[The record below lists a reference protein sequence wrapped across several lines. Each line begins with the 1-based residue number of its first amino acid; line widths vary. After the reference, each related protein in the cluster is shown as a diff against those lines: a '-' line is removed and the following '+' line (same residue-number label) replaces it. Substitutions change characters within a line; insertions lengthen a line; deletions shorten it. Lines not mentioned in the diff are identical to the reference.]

1 MSMRVRLLIPP
12 QAKLWLIL
20 LVMPLLVTLL
30 AAACDVQ
37 TDGPSTPGRPP
48 GVETPAA
55 PDPSVLPGEGAQ
67 GPQGRVEQAD
77 AVLVAVGDIASCK
90 SEGDEATAALLDR
103 QPGVIAAL
111 GDTVYESGKPE
122 EYARCFAPAWER
134 HKQRIRPAVGNHEY
148 QTPGASGYFAYFGEQ
163 AGEPGKGYYSYD
175 LGRWHIIV
183 LNSNCKQVGGCDAD
197 SPQVEWLRSDLAA
210 HPTQCALAYWHHPRF
225 SSGQHGNFPSI
236 QTIWEI
242 LYQHGVDIVLAGH
255 DHDYERFA
263 PLDAQGQADPE
274 RGIRSFV
281 VGTGGRSLRPFGEI
295 HPASEVRDHQ
305 TYGVLK
311 LTLRPDSYEWQ
322 FIPAAGGTF
331 TDAGQG
337 TCH

>member
-1 MSMRVRLLIPP
+1 MSMRARLIPP
-12 QAKLWLIL
+12 QAKLRLIL
-20 LVMPLLVTLL
+20 LVMALLVTLL
-30 AAACDVQ
+30 AAACGAQ
-37 TDGPSTPGRPP
+37 ADGPSTPGRLP
-48 GVETPAA
+48 GVETPV
-55 PDPSVLPGEGAQ
+55 PGDPSAPSGEGAQ

-77 AVLVAVGDIASCK
+77 AVLFAVGDIASCK
-90 SEGDEATAALLDR
+90 SDGDEATAALLDG
-103 QPGVIAAL
+103 QSGVIAAL

-134 HKQRIRPAVGNHEY
+134 HKKRIRPAVGNHEY
-148 QTPGASGYFAYFGEQ
+148 QTPGASGYFAYFEEQ

-183 LNSNCKQVGGCDAD
+183 LNSNCKQVGGCDAN

-225 SSGQHGNFPSI
+225 SSGQHGNFPSM

-242 LYQHGVDIVLAGH
+242 LYEHGVDVVLAGH

-263 PLDAQGQADPE
+263 PLNDQGKVDPE

-281 VGTGGRSLRPFGEI
+281 VGTGGRSLRPFGAI
-295 HPASEVRDHQ
+295 HPASEVRDNQ

-322 FIPAAGGTF
+322 FIPVAGGTF